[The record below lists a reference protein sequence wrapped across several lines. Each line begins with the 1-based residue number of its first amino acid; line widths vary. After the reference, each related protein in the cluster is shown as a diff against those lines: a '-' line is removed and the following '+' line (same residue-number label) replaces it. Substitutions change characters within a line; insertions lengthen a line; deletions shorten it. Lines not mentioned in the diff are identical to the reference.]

1 MPFGLRLHTL
11 SKILPINDPILH
23 YPNLQNVY
31 LAFQVSLGFVL
42 SPEPIGRNLSI
53 VYESRTQDESEQKY
67 NTIDKELLS
76 LMYQQILPSADFPS
90 KKKTV
95 IPLDGNLSTNS
106 FIKKVN

>member
-1 MPFGLRLHTL
+1 MPFGPRLHTL

-31 LAFQVSLGFVL
+31 LA
-42 SPEPIGRNLSI
+42 IGRNLSI

-76 LMYQQILPSADFPS
+76 LMYQQILPSAYFPS